1 MAELE
6 DKLGAILNN
15 PQAMSQIMSLAQ
27 SLNGGGQGQPPPAVP
42 SALPESR
49 VIPEEA
55 SPPEPG
61 QEPQPDPAALLGGEL
76 DPRLMEAGM
85 RALAA
90 YRDPDNRQAA
100 LLQALRPFV
109 KPQRYAKVDKA
120 IQIARLSKVIRA
132 ALDTF
137 KGGAD

>member
-1 MAELE
+1 MAEWE
-6 DKLGAILNN
+6 EKLGAILNN

-27 SLNGGGQGQPPPAVP
+27 SLNGGGASETPP
-42 SALPESR
+42 ALPEA
-49 VIPEEA
+49 EA
-55 SPPEPG
+55 ETEIRSESQDSPEPDA
-61 QEPQPDPAALLGGEL
+61 EPLTSLAGEL
-76 DPRLMEAGM
+76 DPKLMEMGM

-90 YRDPDNRQAA
+90 YRDPNNHQAA
-100 LLQALRPFV
+100 LLQSLRPFV

-137 KGGAD
+137 KGGEDDV

>member
-1 MAELE
+1 MAEWE
-6 DKLGAILNN
+6 EKLGAILNN

-27 SLNGGGQGQPPPAVP
+27 SLNGGAQPPEAQP
-42 SALPESR
+42 ALPEA
-49 VIPEEA
+49 EA
-55 SPPEPG
+55 GSEA
-61 QEPQPDPAALLGGEL
+61 QSEPQDGPDTEPLASLAGEL
-76 DPRLMEAGM
+76 DPRLMEIGM

-90 YRDPDNRQAA
+90 YRDPNNHQAA

-109 KPQRYAKVDKA
+109 KSQRYAKVDKA

-137 KGGAD
+137 KGGKDDV